1 MLGCTVRAGGPE
13 TSAVGTG
20 FDDLALRHHG
30 DGLADLAHH
39 PQVVRDEHVCQ
50 SGIVLDLAQQVEHLS
65 LNGDV
70 ERTGGLVAH
79 QDLGSTGERAGD
91 ADALALPTGEL
102 DGAAMQCGRRQP
114 DTVHQLRCPLRA
126 LTLVAHPLQPK
137 RLADYVDG
145 GQMRIQG
152 PVRVLK
158 DHLHTRSERAQR
170 FLRQL
175 RNIGAVDNDAPGGGS
190 QQPHDGLGYGGLA
203 ATGFADDGHCRSAVH
218 AEADRIDRPERTR
231 GHRILHD
238 EVLDGQHCLA
248 HARTPA
254 FVSPALHGPSTGT
267 AASSFLV
274 YALCG
279 RRTSSS
285 APPFSTKAPSFIT

>member
-1 MLGCTVRAGGPE
+1 VSALVAFRRDVPGLDADHRDRIERGGPQCLGVRF
-13 TSAVGTG
+13 ARVGQNVCGRTG
-20 FDDLALRHHG
+20 FDDLAFGHHG

-39 PQVVRDEHVCQ
+39 PQVVRDEHVGQ
-50 SGIVLDLAQQVEHLS
+50 SGILLDLAQQVEHLS

-70 ERTGGLVAH
+70 ERAGRLVAH

-102 DGAAMQCGRRQP
+102 DGAAMQGGRRQP

-137 RLADYVDG
+137 RLADYIDG

-170 FLRQL
+170 FLR
-175 RNIGAVDNDAPGGGS
+175 
-190 QQPHDGLGYGGLA
+190 
-203 ATGFADDGHCRSAVH
+203 
-218 AEADRIDRPERTR
+218 
-231 GHRILHD
+231 
-238 EVLDGQHCLA
+238 
-248 HARTPA
+248 
-254 FVSPALHGPSTGT
+254 
-267 AASSFLV
+267 
-274 YALCG
+274 
-279 RRTSSS
+279 
-285 APPFSTKAPSFIT
+285 